1 MATGKEINM
10 ATEVRFIGADLFT
23 PRPTIALK
31 AAELS
36 ELAGLDITLKELGT
50 RDDGPMARCDA
61 LGPDGDVWPDGWFGR
76 ADWNVVEK
84 AVLLFEPGSHIDLL
98 DDDDLV
104 FYRYECVMGEDGQE
118 VVERIYC
125 PDPDTIPWDGGC
137 RP

>member
-1 MATGKEINM
+1 M
-10 ATEVRFIGADLFT
+10 ATEVRFIGADLFA

-36 ELAGLDITLKELGT
+36 ELAGLDLSLEEQGA
-50 RDDGPMARCDA
+50 REDGPTARCA
-61 LGPDGDVWPDGWFGR
+61 AVGPDGDIWPENGWFGR
-76 ADWNVVEK
+76 SDWDAVER

-98 DDDDLV
+98 DDDYLI
-104 FYRYECVMGEDGQE
+104 FYRYECVMGEDGKQL
-118 VVERIYC
+118 VERIYC